1 MSGPRA
7 WTALG
12 GSLLSL
18 VIGCSASP
26 DAKNGS
32 HGRGGDTGNPSGGGS
47 SVAGS
52 PNTTTLG
59 RDAVAQRCDATQ
71 LAPPQLRRLTGPEL
85 ERTLRDAFPVLGSS
99 WSGVRLGA
107 DPVSSLG
114 FSNDARSLVVASQ
127 TAQELLGTAE
137 DVATALTAPAALA
150 GLQPCAA
157 EAAPGRA
164 CADQLLKNVGS
175 RLFRRAFSQDEASDY
190 GALYDSVAAKSDFAT
205 GVRWALVAMIQSPS
219 TVYRSELGV
228 AGAAT
233 RQLSPEELATELG
246 YTYSGTAPS
255 ADLLAAA
262 QRGELATPAARV
274 AKAKELLATPNG
286 RQQLHQFLAEWSG
299 YGRVA
304 SKTKTTVDDFETLRG
319 AMLQE
324 TKLFLDEAVII
335 RKGGVKELLTAS
347 YTFIDSSLSGLYGF
361 GAASGRD
368 FVLAQRPAGR
378 GLGLLAQGSILA
390 GSAHADASSP
400 TLRGLVVYEKLLC
413 HQKPKPPPNIPA
425 IASPMPG
432 ATTTRARYEVSHGGN
447 PGCKSCHQ
455 FFDPVGYGFEH
466 FDEAGRYRAD
476 ENGLPLDTSG
486 QVLAM
491 DGTPVFTLDGLDDL
505 ATKLAGRAEVADCVS
520 GLAAAYA
527 FAGAGGRTC
536 LAEDAR
542 TAFAGGELGVL
553 DYFAQ
558 LAAAPS
564 FAERAP

>member
-1 MSGPRA
+1 MSGVRA

-12 GSLLSL
+12 ASLLGL
-18 VIGCSASP
+18 VVGCSATP
-26 DAKNGS
+26 DAKNGP
-32 HGRGGDTGNPSGGGS
+32 HGKAGETGNPSGGSGG
-47 SVAGS
+47 VAGGPGTS
-52 PNTTTLG
+52 TLG
-59 RDAVAQRCDATQ
+59 RDAVAQRCATSQ
-71 LAPPQLRRLTGPEL
+71 LASPQLRRLTGPEL
-85 ERTLRDAFPVLGSS
+85 ERTLRDAFPALGAS

-107 DPVSSLG
+107 DPVSPLG
-114 FSNDARSLVVASQ
+114 FSNDARTLVVASQ

-137 DVATALTAPAALA
+137 DVATALTAPAVLA

-164 CADQLLKNVGS
+164 CADQVLQSVGS
-175 RLFRRAFSQDEASDY
+175 RLFRRAFSKDEAADY
-190 GALYDSVAAKSDFAT
+190 GALYASVAGKSDFAT
-205 GVRWALVAMIQSPS
+205 GVRWALVALIQSPS

-228 AGAAT
+228 AGGAT
-233 RQLSPEELATELG
+233 RQLSSEELATELS
-246 YTYSGTAPS
+246 YTFSGTAPS

-262 QRGELATPAARV
+262 QRGDFATPAARV

-304 SKTKTTVDDFETLRG
+304 SKTKTTVQNFEALRG
-319 AMLQE
+319 SMLQE
-324 TKLFLDEAVII
+324 TKLFLDEAVIT
-335 RKGGVKELLTAS
+335 RKGGVKELLTAG
-347 YTFIDSSLSGLYGF
+347 YTFVDGSLSGLYGF
-361 GAASGRD
+361 GSAAGSD
-368 FVLAQRPAGR
+368 FARIERPAGR

-390 GSAHADASSP
+390 GAAHADASSP

-432 ATTTRARYEVSHGGN
+432 ATTTRARYEVAHGAN
-447 PGCKSCHQ
+447 PGCQSCHQ
-455 FFDPVGYGFEH
+455 FFDPVGFGFEH

-476 ENGLPLDTSG
+476 ENGLPLDTTG
-486 QVLAM
+486 RVVAM
-491 DGTPVFTLDGLDDL
+491 DGSAVFMLDGLDDL
-505 ATKLAGRAEVADCVS
+505 STKLAARAEVADCVS

-527 FAGAGGRTC
+527 FAGGGDRTC
-536 LAEDAR
+536 LAEEAR
-542 TAFAGGELGVL
+542 TAFASGELGVL

-564 FAERAP
+564 FTERAP